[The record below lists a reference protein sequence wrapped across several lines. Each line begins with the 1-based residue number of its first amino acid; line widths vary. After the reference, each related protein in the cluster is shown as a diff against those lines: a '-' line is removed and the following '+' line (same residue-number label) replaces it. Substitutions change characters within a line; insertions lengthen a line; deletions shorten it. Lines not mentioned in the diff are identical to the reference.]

1 MVMQE
6 QQHEKLSLFVDDQLD
21 RRQAAD
27 LLKTMRTDPELQARF
42 QRYQLISQALKSDQ
56 CSVARPDFSARVREQ
71 LKSEPSYLLPKTSQH
86 GNWRNL
92 GLAVAASVLVAVV
105 WVAAK
110 VEKPVPAFAGGNT
123 VAQNSARP
131 DAMNAQFNEYLQAHD
146 NAWYV
151 NNNVGG
157 QAYARLTAYQQ
168 Q

>member
-1 MVMQE
+1 MQE
-6 QQHEKLSLFVDDQLD
+6 QQQHEKLSLFVDDQLD

-27 LLKTMRTDPELQARF
+27 LLKTMRADPELQARF

-56 CSVARPDFSARVREQ
+56 CSVAGSDFAVRVREQ
-71 LKSEPSYLLPKTSQH
+71 LKTEPNYLLPKKTDH
-86 GNWRNL
+86 GNWRNV

-105 WVAAK
+105 WVASK
-110 VEKPVPAFAGGNT
+110 VEKPAPAFAGGNT

-131 DAMNAQFNEYLQAHD
+131 DAMNAQFKEYLQAHD